1 MKKGTFGLIIWSLI
15 MTAFGTELGRW
26 ADVYMYEPVAFWFR
40 IAVGLL
46 FVVVIT
52 IGFGYSFIER
62 KEEKES

>member
-1 MKKGTFGLIIWSLI
+1 MNKGTFGLIIWSLI

-26 ADVYMYEPVAFWFR
+26 ADVAFWFR

-52 IGFGYSFIER
+52 IGFGNSFIER
-62 KEEKES
+62 KES